1 MDSKIWIRKLLSTCL
16 AVAIITTYSMVA
28 LASSEK
34 IAGELLV
41 TGKAING
48 QDPFVKI
55 NGENAQTGRSIFTG
69 STISTPENVSAVVN
83 LGKSGK
89 IELAPNTIM
98 SLSFSEKG
106 ISGDL
111 SAGRV
116 TVLNAAESM
125 IVKTAEGETVA
136 LNTGES
142 VGTTNAKAQTT
153 DNTGGGGGLLIY
165 AVILGGAAAGII
177 YAATRDNTIAL
188 GGGTTVVSSTRR

>member
-83 LGKSGK
+83 LGKSGR
-89 IELAPNTIM
+89 IELSPNTII
-98 SLSFSEKG
+98 SLSFNEKG
-106 ISGDL
+106 MSGDL

-125 IVKTAEGETVA
+125 IVKTAEGKTVA
-136 LNTGES
+136 LNAGES
-142 VGTTNAKAQTT
+142 VGTTNAKAQA
-153 DNTGGGGGLLIY
+153 DDDDHGSSLLIY
-165 AVILGGAAAGII
+165 AIILGGAAAGII

-188 GGGTTVVSSTRR
+188 GGGATVVSTTR